1 MMFEDETYAFR
12 PEIARDRAR
21 LMLTQETDRDTR
33 TLAFQT
39 IELYEWAMLRLAE
52 VGNDRH

>member
-1 MMFEDETYAFR
+1 MLEDETYVFR

-21 LMLTQETDRDTR
+21 YMLTQGTDRDTR

-52 VGNDRH
+52 VGNERH